1 MFLIKMKKK
10 NAEINEDIILKF
22 WYRKDWEK
30 EIYYYLKDLISNL
43 KEKNLM
49 KKNSEFFKILKE
61 YGIKSIENAIL
72 IYYSEKYNEIIFI
85 DDDKKVYI
93 FDMKNFNEKD
103 IFLEFVF
110 KVNDL
115 RKKIKVKSKF
125 IYNYTKC
132 ERKFREKLKNHISS
146 IYFRI

>member
-1 MFLIKMKKK
+1 MKKK

-72 IYYSEKYNEIIFI
+72 IYYFEKYNEIIFI